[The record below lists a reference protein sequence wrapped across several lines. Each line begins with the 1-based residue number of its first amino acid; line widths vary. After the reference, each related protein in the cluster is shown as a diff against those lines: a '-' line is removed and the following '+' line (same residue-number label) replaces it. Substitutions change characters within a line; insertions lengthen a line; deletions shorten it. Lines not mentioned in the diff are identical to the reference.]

1 MLTNNCQDHG
11 TTHLSVVDEE
21 GNAVAITSTVNLPFG
36 ARFVSSSTGILLN
49 NEMDDFSTGN
59 RENAFGLAP
68 AESNEVV
75 S

>member
-1 MLTNNCQDHG
+1 
-11 TTHLSVVDEE
+11 
-21 GNAVAITSTVNLPFG
+21 VNLPFG

-68 AESNEVV
+68 AEANEVV
-75 S
+75 GFYHVQFHVWFMCMHLRNPESDLCLP